1 MTARSKPRHIRFAF
15 DERKTAAACS
25 LLLELNGGRM
35 EYLRLIKLL
44 YYADRESLDA
54 LGRPITGDRYVA
66 MRNGPVL
73 SHVYDLLKRAIFG
86 RLATGPW
93 AERIRP
99 EGRYH
104 VSLRAQSDLGP
115 LSEAEI
121 AIIRQVFE
129 KYRHRDRWNVRD
141 ETHELAEWEDPGKSS
156 REIPI
161 EGILRVLGKS
171 EAEIEEVRQA
181 ALENAHFDSI
191 FGR

>member
-1 MTARSKPRHIRFAF
+1 MTARSKPRRIRFDF
-15 DERKTAAACS
+15 DEHKTAAAVS
-25 LLLELNGGRM
+25 LLLKLNGGRM

-44 YYADRESLDA
+44 YYADRESLDV

-86 RLATGPW
+86 RLAPGPW
-93 AERIRP
+93 AERIAADGRDHVRLMGEP
-99 EGRYH
+99 E
-104 VSLRAQSDLGP
+104 LGP

-121 AIIRQVFE
+121 DVLKQIFE
-129 KYRHRDRWNVRD
+129 RYQYRDRWNVRD
-141 ETHELAEWEDPGKSS
+141 ETHELPEWEDPAASS
-156 REIPI
+156 REIGI
-161 EGILRVLGKS
+161 EEILRVLGKS

-181 ALENAHFDSI
+181 AREKAHFDSI